1 MPASGLVSGPET
13 GETLDGRY
21 ELCARVGSGGMAAV
35 YRARDRL
42 LDRDV
47 AVKLF
52 HPVLDDDDQS
62 RQRRFAE
69 TRLLA
74 SLNHPSLVTLY
85 DARVDG
91 DDHPYLVMEFIDG
104 PTLRERMAD
113 GPIPAREI
121 SDTAAALAD
130 ALAVVH
136 AAGIVHRDL
145 KPSNVLLRPSVLPG
159 GAASATLADFGI
171 AYLLDSTRVTTPGT
185 TIGTA
190 AYLAPEQ
197 VRGEAPAPPADIYAL
212 GLMLMECLSGRHPFG
227 GGTPQEMLASRV
239 ASTPRI
245 PAGLSVGWRS
255 LLVEM
260 TAHDPADRP
269 TAAQVAIRARAL
281 RDDDGMAAASAA
293 IADHPTEPY
302 TVDAPAPSGNPA
314 SGTAPHAALAPA
326 RRRRAQWSAAVVAVA
341 LCALLLAIGVVLP
354 AIGVSPG
361 GEAPTATAPRHAGM
375 LVREAGPAAD
385 PSAPGTAVVDSGT
398 APAVVE
404 EVAPSTAREPSAD
417 PGQGNGSNG
426 GNGNGNNGN
435 GNNGNGNGNNGN
447 GNGSNGNGNGSNG
460 GGKG

>member
-21 ELCARVGSGGMAAV
+21 ELRARVGSGGMAAV

-52 HPVLDDDDQS
+52 HPVVDDDDQS

-145 KPSNVLLRPSVLPG
+145 KPSNVLLRPSALPG
-159 GAASATLADFGI
+159 GTASATLADFGI

-245 PAGLSVGWRS
+245 PAGLSGGWRS
-255 LLVEM
+255 LLIEM
-260 TAHDPADRP
+260 TAHDPAARP
-269 TAAQVAIRARAL
+269 TAAQVALRARAL
-281 RDDDGMAAASAA
+281 RDDDEGMAVASAA

-302 TVDAPAPSGNPA
+302 TVDACAASDSG
-314 SGTAPHAALAPA
+314 STAPVAAPPAALGPA
-326 RRRRAQWSAAVVAVA
+326 RRRRARLSAAVVAVA
-341 LCALLLAIGVVLP
+341 LCALLLAFGVILP

-375 LVREAGPAAD
+375 LVRDTGPAAG
-385 PSAPGTAVVDSGT
+385 PSAPGAAVGGGT

-404 EVAPSTAREPSAD
+404 EVAPSTAPEPSAD
-417 PGQGNGSNG
+417 PGHGNGSNG
-426 GNGNGNNGN
+426 GNTGNGNTGNGNGGNGNGNGNNGN
-435 GNNGNGNGNNGN
+435 GNNGNGNN
-447 GNGSNGNGNGSNG
+447 